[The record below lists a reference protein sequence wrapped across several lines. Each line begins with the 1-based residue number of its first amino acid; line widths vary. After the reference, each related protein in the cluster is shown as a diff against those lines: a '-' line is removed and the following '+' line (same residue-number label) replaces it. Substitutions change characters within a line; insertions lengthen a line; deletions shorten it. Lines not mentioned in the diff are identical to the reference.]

1 MHPDQSGLAD
11 SEAGEPSSPGNAA
24 ASSNKLRILVVEDN
38 RNLKDMLC
46 DMLDVL
52 GHVPQGASDAEEALA
67 LSELHMFDVLLTD
80 VSLPGMSGIEL
91 AKQLIVKQPDM
102 QIVFA
107 SDYGARMMQHIK
119 LTNRVLPKP
128 YDVAQIRLLLA
139 ELLPLAGAASD

>member
-1 MHPDQSGLAD
+1 MHPDQSGAAD
-11 SEAGEPSSPGNAA
+11 SEAGEPSSPGSGAVG
-24 ASSNKLRILVVEDN
+24 SKLRILVVEDN

-67 LSELHMFDVLLTD
+67 LSELHIFDVLLTD

-91 AKQLIVKQPDM
+91 AKQLIAKQPDM

-107 SDYGARMMQHIK
+107 SDYGPRMMQHIK
-119 LTNRVLPKP
+119 VKNRVLPKP
-128 YDVAQIRLLLA
+128 YDAAQIRLLLA
-139 ELLPLAGAASD
+139 ELRPLAGVASE